1 MSLPLRPFRQ
11 VNVFSA
17 HPTGG
22 NPVAVVHGAE
32 GLTDEQLAAFA
43 RWTNLSETTFLL
55 DPTEA
60 GRDAG
65 ADYRVRIWTPGGE
78 LPFAGHPTLG
88 TAHAWLEAGGEPR
101 GQDVI
106 QECGVGLV
114 RVRVQAPREGTGS
127 RQRLAFAGPPLTRS
141 GAVDD
146 ADLAQIARSLRLDV
160 SDVVRSAWVDNGP
173 GWVAVQLRDADV
185 VLGLEPDLVAMGDLK
200 LGVVGEYAPGTGPA
214 ASASTGTGSTGG
226 TDTSTGT
233 DQPAVE
239 VRAFVPSIGVGE
251 DPVTG
256 SLNAGLGQWLAGDV
270 LPSSY
275 VASQG
280 TALGRAGRVHVEK
293 RPDGEVWVGGDT
305 VTTIVGEVAL

>member
-1 MSLPLRPFRQ
+1 MSHPFRQ
-11 VNVFSA
+11 VDVFSPV
-17 HPTGG
+17 PTSG
-22 NPVAVVHGAE
+22 NPVAVVHDAD
-32 GLTDEQLAAFA
+32 GLTDDQMAAFA

-55 DPTEA
+55 TPTDA
-60 GRDAG
+60 GRSGG

-88 TAHAWLEAGGEPR
+88 TAHAWLEAGGVPSGE
-101 GQDVI
+101 GVV

-114 RVRVQAPREGTGS
+114 RLRREIAGQG
-127 RQRLAFAGPPLTRS
+127 QRLAFAAPPLLRS

-146 ADLAQIARSLRLDV
+146 TDVAQIARALRIDV

-173 GWVAVQLRDADV
+173 GWVAVQLRDAEA
-185 VLGLEPDLVAMGDLK
+185 VLALEPDLVALGDLR
-200 LGVVGEYAPGTGPA
+200 LGVVGEYGTGGAGP
-214 ASASTGTGSTGG
+214 
-226 TDTSTGT
+226 DE
-233 DQPAVE
+233 PAVE

-256 SLNAGLGQWLAGDV
+256 SLNAGIGQWLGGDV

-280 TALGRAGRVHVEK
+280 TVLGREGRVHVEK
-293 RPDGEVWVGGDT
+293 LPDGEVWVGGDT
-305 VTTIVGEVAL
+305 VTTIVGQVSFQ

>member
-1 MSLPLRPFRQ
+1 MGSVGRMSLPFRQ
-11 VNVFSA
+11 VNVFSPA
-17 HPTGG
+17 PTGG
-22 NPVAVVHGAE
+22 NPVAVVHDAD
-32 GLTDEQLAAFA
+32 GLTDDQMAAFA

-55 DPTEA
+55 TPTDA
-60 GRDAG
+60 GRDGG
-65 ADYRVRIWTPGGE
+65 ADYRVQIWTPGGE

-101 GQDVI
+101 GQGVV

-114 RVRVQAPREGTGS
+114 RLRRTAVGDGH
-127 RQRLAFAGPPLTRS
+127 RLAFAAPPLIRS

-146 ADLAQIARSLRLDV
+146 ADLAQVARSLRIEV

-173 GWVAVQLRDADV
+173 GWVAVQLRDAAA
-185 VLGLEPDLVAMGDLK
+185 VLALEPDLVVMGDLK
-200 LGVVGEYAPGTGPA
+200 LGVVGEY
-214 ASASTGTGSTGG
+214 GG
-226 TDTSTGT
+226 VGHGEGADRAGLRGAVENE
-233 DQPAVE
+233 PVVE

-280 TALGRAGRVHVEK
+280 TAMGREGRVHVEK
-293 RPDGEVWVGGDT
+293 LPDGEVWVGGDT
-305 VTTIVGEVAL
+305 VTTIVGQVTF